1 MGQEYSLNVEGKAF
15 LLRPDIPEEGI
26 NRQPRPGESVDQLS
40 EPLRSYAEQS
50 GLVMRR
56 SALTPYT
63 MFALEATEYAQ
74 QQGKFDV
81 FHHATYE
88 AYWTDGKD
96 LGDMDVIREI
106 TLKCGLDWSELS
118 ERLESGFYRDTVMAQ
133 HRQAVDLGISAV
145 PAFLIGNLLFT
156 GAQPYEI
163 FQLAMARA
171 RDALQDRGS

>member
-56 SALTPYT
+56 SALTHYT

-81 FHHATYE
+81 FHHAT
-88 AYWTDGKD
+88 
-96 LGDMDVIREI
+96 
-106 TLKCGLDWSELS
+106 
-118 ERLESGFYRDTVMAQ
+118 
-133 HRQAVDLGISAV
+133 
-145 PAFLIGNLLFT
+145 
-156 GAQPYEI
+156 
-163 FQLAMARA
+163 
-171 RDALQDRGS
+171 

>member
-63 MFALEATEYAQ
+63 MFALEAQNTPSSK
-74 QQGKFDV
+74 GSST

-106 TLKCGLDWSELS
+106 TLKCGLTGQSFQNDWN
-118 ERLESGFYRDTVMAQ
+118 
-133 HRQAVDLGISAV
+133 QAS
-145 PAFLIGNLLFT
+145 IGTL
-156 GAQPYEI
+156 
-163 FQLAMARA
+163 
-171 RDALQDRGS
+171 